1 MKRLASCLSAVT
13 FSLALASCSA
23 GGDGAGDEPKF
34 QEASESSENSVSTK
48 PVELKEREPKDFF
61 PGCLLYT
68 SPRPRDLSTS
78 RMPSSA

>member
-1 MKRLASCLSAVT
+1 MKKLASCLSAVT
-13 FSLALASCSA
+13 FSLALVSCSA

-61 PGCLLYT
+61 PGGKEGAGIPALV
-68 SPRPRDLSTS
+68 SQDGRVQ
-78 RMPSSA
+78 